1 MRSCRKYFIIIIFS
15 LIAKTAFS
23 GWVISEVSSDKFGN
37 KQYQTTFIQDK
48 LIRYETES
56 SVAIIDLE
64 TENII
69 LLFGASKLY
78 WEGSIEDFK
87 KETFDVFEQKLQ
99 NIIQTADPAQREMAR
114 ELIAEM
120 KKDTIQSNADS
131 LAAIELKI
139 NKTNITENIAGFDA
153 EKYEIFIADS
163 LSQYVWVTDSIS
175 PYSNI
180 NIESMVSFTR
190 QLSPH
195 ESMNSIEGS
204 VDYLNLV
211 NKGLAVK
218 SQEKN
223 PLGGFFTTEVSG
235 VIKTNINLELFA
247 APPSYRKAQLTEIM
261 MIHDENSEY
270 NKMKQEFQNAR
281 ENPLYDR

>member
-1 MRSCRKYFIIIIFS
+1 MKLYTKYFIILIFS
-15 LIAKTAFS
+15 LIAKTALS

-99 NIIQTADPAQREMAR
+99 NIIQTADPVQKEMAR
-114 ELIAEM
+114 ELIAEI
-120 KKDTIQSNADS
+120 KKETNPSNADS
-131 LAAIELKI
+131 VSTIKLTIKNTDIIEQ
-139 NKTNITENIAGFDA
+139 IAGFKA
-153 EKYEIFIADS
+153 TKYEIFVGDS
-163 LSQYVWVTDSIS
+163 LSQTVWVTDSIS

-180 NIESMVSFTR
+180 NIKSMISFTR

-195 ESMNSIEGS
+195 ESINSIEGS

-235 VIKTNINLELFA
+235 VIKTNINHELFL
-247 APPSYRKAQLTEIM
+247 APPTYRKAKLAEIM
-261 MIHDENSEY
+261 LIRDENSEY
-270 NKMKQEFQNAR
+270 NKLRQEFQNAR
-281 ENPLYDR
+281 ENPIYD